1 MINIAICDDEELY
14 QEIICYKISQCM
26 QNIFDMDFKL
36 FCFNNLYDLKKH
48 IDNNKTDI
56 IFLDIMVND
65 ENAMDWSI
73 KNIPS
78 KYTQI
83 VFMTSFPQSAYN
95 ISETN
100 CCYFLIKS
108 RIDESTLTK
117 ALKRALQKTTKKDP
131 NLTIIKSGSKN
142 SIINFQDIIYL
153 ETFNNNLMIHVKSLG
168 NILIYSS
175 LKEYQK
181 TLPPNFL
188 RCHKSFMVNMNHI
201 SSYEPYKFITAS
213 GSEIPIPPKKYNSVI
228 SIYKNYLKNL

>member
-14 QEIICYKISQCM
+14 QEIICYKISRCM

-36 FCFNNLYDLKKH
+36 FCFDNLYDLKKH

-56 IFLDIMVND
+56 IFLDIVIND

-73 KNIPS
+73 KNITS

-83 VFMTSFPQSAYN
+83 VFMTAFPQSAYN

-108 RIDESTLTK
+108 KIDENALTK

-131 NLTIIKSGSKN
+131 NMTLIKSGNKN
-142 SIINFQDIIYL
+142 FTINYQDIKYI
-153 ETFNNNLMIHVKSLG
+153 ETFNNNLTLHLQDTEDIT
-168 NILIYSS
+168 IYST
-175 LKEYQK
+175 LKEYADK
-181 TLPPNFL
+181 LPPNFL
-188 RCHKSFMVNMNHI
+188 RCHKCYMVNMNHI
-201 SSYEPYKFITAS
+201 TGYEPYKFVITT
-213 GSEIPIPPKKYNSVI
+213 GETLPIPPKKYK
-228 SIYKNYLKNL
+228 SIINTYKHYLLNL

>member
-73 KNIPS
+73 KNITS

-108 RIDESTLTK
+108 KFDESTLTK
-117 ALKRALQKTTKKDP
+117 ALKRAYKKQQK
-131 NLTIIKSGSKN
+131 
-142 SIINFQDIIYL
+142 
-153 ETFNNNLMIHVKSLG
+153 
-168 NILIYSS
+168 
-175 LKEYQK
+175 K
-181 TLPPNFL
+181 T
-188 RCHKSFMVNMNHI
+188 RI
-201 SSYEPYKFITAS
+201 
-213 GSEIPIPPKKYNSVI
+213 
-228 SIYKNYLKNL
+228 

>member
-36 FCFNNLYDLKKH
+36 FCFDSLYDLKKH